1 MNMNTRGWNRR
12 EVLSGALR
20 AAEGVAIFQAV
31 GASCTAAF
39 AKTTHQ
45 ESASSSKYEEER
57 TESLESLGTREVN
70 RVESGDLC
78 RPGDGVVISGIYE
91 AIHDKLDGGDH
102 SQPHPVIVLSGKQFP
117 ACRVCLDQV
126 RFRLLQA
133 VDLVDAHNH
142 VKA

>member
-20 AAEGVAIFQAV
+20 AAEGVAIFQAM

-45 ESASSSKYEEER
+45 ESANSSDSEAER
-57 TESLESLGTREVN
+57 TGSLENLGTAKVN
-70 RVESGDLC
+70 RVKSGELC
-78 RPGDGVVISGIYE
+78 KPGDSVAISGIYE

-102 SQPHPVIVLSGKQFP
+102 SQPHPVIALSGKQFP
-117 ACRVCLDQV
+117 ACRVCVDQV

-133 VDLVDAHNH
+133 ADLVDAHNH
-142 VKA
+142 FKA